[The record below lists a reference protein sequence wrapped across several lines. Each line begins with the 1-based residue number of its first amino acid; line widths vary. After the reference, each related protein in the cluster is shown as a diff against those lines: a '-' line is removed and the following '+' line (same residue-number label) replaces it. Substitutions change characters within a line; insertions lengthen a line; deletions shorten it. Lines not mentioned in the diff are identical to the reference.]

1 MSKYKREVNV
11 LLQESKNGDKKSF
24 QTLYRFTY
32 KKLLL
37 VATHYLFDKTELEDV
52 VEESYLKIHK
62 SLDTVDPE
70 KDGYNWMCKT
80 VQTKAYLFNEKRR
93 KRAEI
98 SIEELTRSKEEKY
111 TSVFAY
117 ADEVIERSDLLN
129 ALKRLTETKQE
140 IVYYR
145 YWEELTYEEIAK
157 RLGMAKTTVYDQMKA
172 IKRELGKYLR
182 GIKEI

>member
-1 MSKYKREVNV
+1 MFTQNILHYR
-11 LLQESKNGDKKSF
+11 KNGDKKSF

-80 VQTKAYLFNEKRR
+80 VQTTAYLFNEKRR

-117 ADEVIERSDLLN
+117 ADEVIETHGDKEVVDHMYSEKKRVLVVV
-129 ALKRLTETKQE
+129 LK
-140 IVYYR
+140 
-145 YWEELTYEEIAK
+145 
-157 RLGMAKTTVYDQMKA
+157 D
-172 IKRELGKYLR
+172 
-182 GIKEI
+182 